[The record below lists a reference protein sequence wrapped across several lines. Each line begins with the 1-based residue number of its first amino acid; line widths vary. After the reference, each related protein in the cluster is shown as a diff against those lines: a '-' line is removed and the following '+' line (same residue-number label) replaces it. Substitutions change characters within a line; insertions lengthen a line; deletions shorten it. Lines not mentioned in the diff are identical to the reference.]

1 MTISWS
7 LPGPVS
13 ITITQKINL
22 IPEKTTLR
30 IQNTT
35 LEIYFVYL
43 VSKDPASFFADM
55 QLRMIIHIICHSSSC
70 PLPYLSPFFTDGNNN
85 FHKGK
90 FTNNTPAH

>member
-13 ITITQKINL
+13 ITISRKSISHWGKKIL
-22 IPEKTTLR
+22 W

-55 QLRMIIHIICHSSSC
+55 QLRMIIHIICHSTSC
-70 PLPYLSPFFTDGNNN
+70 PTPHLFIDGNND
-85 FHKGK
+85 FQQVKI
-90 FTNNTPAH
+90 TNKIPTV